1 MRRAVISTEQVEQ
14 AALRYLA
21 QRDRT
26 SAQVMRYLD
35 RKGASLA
42 QVRSVL
48 RRLTKAGYMNDRAF
62 AARWAEARLA
72 RRPMGREALK
82 AELLRQGLAE
92 GLVAETLDRLYEHD
106 RERELAKQAI
116 QRVCRRAGGGPSR
129 AARLLRQR
137 GFDEET
143 IDVVVTSEDWK
154 MEPTRR

>member
-1 MRRAVISTEQVEQ
+1 MPRAVISTDQVEQ

-26 SAQVMRYLD
+26 SAQVAWYLD
-35 RKGASLA
+35 RRGASRA

-48 RRLTKAGYMNDRAF
+48 RRLAKAGYLNDRAF
-62 AARWAEARLA
+62 ALRWAETRLT

-92 GLVAETLDRLYEHD
+92 SLVAETLDRLYGHD

-116 QRVCRRAGGGPSR
+116 QRVSRRAGDSPSR

-137 GFDEET
+137 GFDQET
-143 IDVVVTSEDWK
+143 IDDVVPSEN
-154 MEPTRR
+154 RNCGA

>member
-1 MRRAVISTEQVEQ
+1 MPRAAISTEQVEQ

-26 SAQVMRYLD
+26 SAQVARHLD
-35 RKGASLA
+35 RKGASQA

-48 RRLTKAGYMNDRAF
+48 RRLTKAGYLNDRAF

-82 AELLRQGLAE
+82 AELLRQGLSE
-92 GLVAETLDRLYEHD
+92 GLVVRTLDTFYQRG
-106 RERELAKQAI
+106 RERELAEQVIRQAA
-116 QRVCRRAGGGPSR
+116 RRTPVSSSR

-143 IDVVVTSEDWK
+143 IDEVVPSED
-154 MEPTRR
+154 RNGV

>member
-1 MRRAVISTEQVEQ
+1 MPRATISTEQVEH

-26 SAQVMRYLD
+26 GAQVARYLD
-35 RKGASLA
+35 RKGASPT

-48 RRLTKAGYMNDRAF
+48 RRLTKAGYVNDRAF

-82 AELLRQGLAE
+82 AELLRQGLSE
-92 GLVAETLDRLYEHD
+92 GLVVRMLDTLYPQG
-106 RERELAKQAI
+106 RERELAEQVIRQAT
-116 QRVCRRAGGGPSR
+116 RRAPVSSSR

-143 IDVVVTSEDWK
+143 IEEVVPSED
-154 MEPTRR
+154 PNGV